1 MTKLDRFVQKRRINV
16 AKRFLTRE
24 AHVLDLGCADGALF
38 RHAPSITGIGIDPTL
53 HSEVVLP
60 NARLLPGMFPD
71 AVPDESRFDAITM
84 LAVLEHLP
92 PAVQKKLDFDCSRVL
107 KPQGKMII
115 TVPSPQTD
123 VLLTVLK
130 NLKLIHGMSLEE
142 HYGYDVRQTPKLFES
157 FGIVAA
163 KRFQLGLNNL
173 FVFAKRE
180 QPAVGC

>member
-1 MTKLDRFVQKRRINV
+1 MTKLDLFVQKQRINV
-16 AKRFLTRE
+16 AKRFLAPG

-38 RHAPSITGIGIDPTL
+38 RHVPSITGIGIDPTL
-53 HSEVVLP
+53 NGEVVLP

-71 AVPDESRFDAITM
+71 AVPSESRFDAITM

-92 PAVQKKLDFDCSRVL
+92 PAVQKKLDVDCSRVL
-107 KPQGKMII
+107 KAQGKMII

-123 VLLTVLK
+123 VVLSMLK
-130 NLKLIHGMSLEE
+130 NLRLIDGMSLEE
-142 HYGYDVRQTPKLFES
+142 HYGYDVRQTPKLFDS

-163 KRFQLGLNNL
+163 KTFQLGLNNL

-180 QPAVGC
+180 QPAAGS